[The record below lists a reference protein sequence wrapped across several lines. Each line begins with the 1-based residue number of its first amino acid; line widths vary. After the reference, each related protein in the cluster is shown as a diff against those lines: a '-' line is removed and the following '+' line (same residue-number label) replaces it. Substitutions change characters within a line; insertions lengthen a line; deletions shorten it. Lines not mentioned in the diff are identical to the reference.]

1 MNKRQYLHGMTK
13 WELIINPAQQLYE
26 NVLSGNLWVRNGSTP
41 CNSWNLDQF
50 NSYRSKRSVTY
61 TGLEIRKAVCF
72 RKQHD
77 TGIHFSPLSSSIDS
91 LVPYTKIAEIDKYMP
106 LTIYMGLSWNAHR
119 HIYIYIYIYNDIN
132 PCWQW
137 TVAGRLDYFPSNMI
151 LTSLHIPNVT
161 DVDVILLT

>member
-1 MNKRQYLHGMTK
+1 MKSGLTWEQLQKIARMATSYMNKRQYLHGMTK
-13 WELIINPAQQLYE
+13 WVLIINPAQQLYE
-26 NVLSGNLWVRNGSTP
+26 YVLSGNSWVRNGSTP

-106 LTIYMGLSWNAHR
+106 LTICMGLSWNAHR
-119 HIYIYIYIYNDIN
+119 HIYIYL
-132 PCWQW
+132 QW
-137 TVAGRLDYFPSNMI
+137 YKSVLTMNRSRSFRLLP
-151 LTSLHIPNVT
+151 
-161 DVDVILLT
+161 